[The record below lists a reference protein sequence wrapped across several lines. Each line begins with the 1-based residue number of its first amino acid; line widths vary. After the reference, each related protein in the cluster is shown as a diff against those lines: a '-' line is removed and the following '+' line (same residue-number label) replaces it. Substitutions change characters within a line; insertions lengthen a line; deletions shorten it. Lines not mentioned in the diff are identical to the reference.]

1 MIYLYLCCPFS
12 DVMYISFG
20 VSNEFS
26 VSNTPIYCKNAIMRH
41 CAFEN
46 MRRQDGGGGGW
57 GEGVKNPSHA
67 ALSSISLEKT
77 KFKHQKQSL
86 NSQIIVVINTY
97 FSSCQK

>member
-1 MIYLYLCCPFS
+1 
-12 DVMYISFG
+12 MYISFG

-46 MRRQDGGGGGW
+46 MRRQDGGGGGGW
-57 GEGVKNPSHA
+57 GEEVKNPSHA
-67 ALSSISLEKT
+67 ALSSISLEKSYS